1 MKQQVKQVPYGVSDF
16 ATVMSQNLY
25 YVDKTMF
32 LPELEKQPRNLFF
45 IRPRR
50 FGKSIF
56 LSMLYSYYD
65 CNQKESFEKLFGNLW
80 IGQHPTSLQGIYQVL
95 FLDFSQI
102 TGKIEVLEER
112 FNAYLCIK
120 LDSFAEQYAAYY
132 GDKKVQ
138 EIKTKTQYADKMQ
151 IIFDAAK
158 ANHFQLYLII
168 DEYDNFTNVVLNEHG
183 EKVYHAITHADG
195 FYRDVFK
202 KFKGNFERIFM
213 MGVSPVTLDDV
224 TSGYNVGWN
233 ISIKPEFDEMLGF
246 STKDVVEMF
255 TYYKEMGSI
264 PADSDVEAIV
274 NDMKPW
280 YDNYCFAKQALRKNV
295 RMFNCD
301 MVLYYLRNYM
311 DYGQAPEQMID
322 PNTKTDYGKMKKL
335 LQFDKLDGERKGI
348 IRKIAEE
355 GQIVAQL
362 EEQFS
367 AYQIPKTEIFPSLL
381 FYYGML
387 TIKGTRGSKLI
398 LGIPNNNVRK
408 QYYGYLEEE
417 YQAKSYVDTNR
428 LTDYYY
434 DMAYE
439 GVWEEGLRFMADAY
453 AKVSSVRDG
462 IESERNLQG
471 FFMAYLNL
479 NDYYITAPELELN
492 HGYCDFF
499 LLPDHTH
506 YASQHS
512 YILELKVLS
521 RKEFDEELKDV
532 LKEDGSPMK
541 KSEKQWLDAVEQ
553 IRRYADAP
561 RVESLR
567 QGTTLHK
574 IIMQFKGWEL
584 ARIEEIE

>member
-1 MKQQVKQVPYGVSDF
+1 MELQVKQVPYGVADF
-16 ATVMSQNLY
+16 AMVIEQNLY

-32 LPELEKQPRNLFF
+32 IPELEKQPRNLFF

-65 CNQKESFEKLFGNLW
+65 CTQSHKFQSLFGNLW
-80 IGQHPTSLQGIYQVL
+80 IGQHPTPLQGKYQVL

-102 TGKIEVLEER
+102 TGNIDKLETK
-112 FNAYLCIK
+112 FNSYLSIN
-120 LDSFAEQYAAYY
+120 LDAFVRQYSEYYQAEMEEILA
-132 GDKKVQ
+132 Q
-138 EIKTKTQYADKMQ
+138 EDFEEKMEL
-151 IIFDAAK
+151 IFKAAK
-158 ANHFQLYLII
+158 AHQYHLYLII
-168 DEYDNFTNVVLNEHG
+168 DEYDNFTNVILNERG

-224 TSGYNVGWN
+224 TSGFNIGWN

-246 STKDVVEMF
+246 STTDVVEMF
-255 TYYKEMGSI
+255 TYYKEHGSI
-264 PADSDVEAIV
+264 PADSDIDAIV

-280 YDNYCFAKQALRKNV
+280 YDNYCFAKQALKKKT

-311 DYGQAPEQMID
+311 DTGCPPEEMID
-322 PNTKTDYGKMKKL
+322 PNTRTDYGKMKKL

-355 GQIVAQL
+355 EQIVTQL
-362 EEQFS
+362 YESFS
-367 AYQIPKTEIFPSLL
+367 AYQIPKAEIFPSLL

-417 YQAKSYVDTNR
+417 YQAKAYVDVNQ

-434 DMAYE
+434 DMAYD
-439 GVWEEGLRFMADAY
+439 GKWEEGLRFMADAY

-462 IESERNLQG
+462 IEAERNLQG

-499 LLPDHTH
+499 LLPDLTH

-521 RKEFDEELKDV
+521 KKDSSAIVEGEFT
-532 LKEDGSPMK
+532 EDGKPMIK
-541 KSEKQWLDAVEQ
+541 AEKQWREAVDQ
-553 IRRYADAP
+553 IHRYAEAP
-561 RVESLR
+561 RVEALR
-567 QGTTLHK
+567 QGTKLHL
-574 IIMQFKGWEL
+574 IIMQFEGWEL
-584 ARIEEIE
+584 KRMEEV

>member
-1 MKQQVKQVPYGVSDF
+1 MEQQVKLVPYGVADF
-16 ATVMSQNLY
+16 ATVIEQNLY

-32 LPELEKQPRNLFF
+32 IPELEKQPRNLFF

-65 CNQKESFEKLFGNLW
+65 CTQSHKFQSLFGNLW
-80 IGQHPTSLQGIYQVL
+80 IGQHPTPLQGKYQVL

-102 TGKIEVLEER
+102 TGNIDKLETK
-112 FNAYLCIK
+112 FNSYLSIN
-120 LDSFAEQYAAYY
+120 LDAFVRQYSEYYQAEMEEILA
-132 GDKKVQ
+132 Q
-138 EIKTKTQYADKMQ
+138 EDFEEKMEL
-151 IIFDAAK
+151 IFKAAK
-158 ANHFQLYLII
+158 AHQYHLYLII
-168 DEYDNFTNVVLNEHG
+168 DEYDNFTNVILNERG
-183 EKVYHAITHADG
+183 ENVYHAITHAAG

-224 TSGYNVGWN
+224 TSGFNIGWN

-246 STKDVVEMF
+246 STTDVVEMF
-255 TYYKEMGSI
+255 TYYKEHGSI
-264 PADSDVEAIV
+264 PADSDIDAIV

-280 YDNYCFAKQALRKNV
+280 YDNYCFAEEALKKKT

-311 DYGQAPEQMID
+311 DNGCSPRQMID
-322 PNTKTDYGKMKKL
+322 PNTRTDYGKMKKL

-355 GQIVAQL
+355 EQIVTQL
-362 EEQFS
+362 YESFS
-367 AYQIPKTEIFPSLL
+367 AYQIPKAEIFPSLL

-417 YQAKSYVDTNR
+417 YQAKAYVDVNQ

-434 DMAYE
+434 DMAYD
-439 GVWEEGLRFMADAY
+439 GKWEEGLRFMADAY

-462 IESERNLQG
+462 IEAERNLQG

-499 LLPDHTH
+499 LLPDLTH

-521 RKEFDEELKDV
+521 KKDFSAIVEGEFT
-532 LKEDGSPMK
+532 EDGKPMTK
-541 KSEKQWLDAVEQ
+541 AKKQWREAVEQ
-553 IRRYADAP
+553 ILRYAEAP
-561 RVESLR
+561 RVEALR
-567 QGTTLHK
+567 QGTKLHL
-574 IIMQFKGWEL
+574 IIMQFEGWEL
-584 ARIEEIE
+584 KRMEEV

>member
-1 MKQQVKQVPYGVSDF
+1 MEQQVKLVPYGVADF
-16 ATVMSQNLY
+16 ATVIEQNLY

-32 LPELEKQPRNLFF
+32 IPELEKQPRNLFF

-65 CNQKESFEKLFGNLW
+65 CTQSHKFQSLFGNLW
-80 IGQHPTSLQGIYQVL
+80 IGQHPTPLQGKYQVL

-102 TGKIEVLEER
+102 TGNIDKLETK
-112 FNAYLCIK
+112 FNSYLSIN
-120 LDSFAEQYAAYY
+120 LDAFVRQYSEYYQAEMEEILA
-132 GDKKVQ
+132 Q
-138 EIKTKTQYADKMQ
+138 EDFEEKMEL
-151 IIFDAAK
+151 IFKAAK
-158 ANHFQLYLII
+158 AHQYHLYLII
-168 DEYDNFTNVVLNEHG
+168 DEYDNFTNVILNERG
-183 EKVYHAITHADG
+183 ENVYHAITHADG

-224 TSGYNVGWN
+224 TSGFNIGWN

-246 STKDVVEMF
+246 STTDVVEMF
-255 TYYKEMGSI
+255 TYYKEHGSI
-264 PADSDVEAIV
+264 PVDSDIDAIV

-280 YDNYCFAKQALRKNV
+280 YDNYCFAKQALKKKT

-311 DYGQAPEQMID
+311 DAGCPPEEMID
-322 PNTKTDYGKMKKL
+322 PNTRTDYGKMKKL

-348 IRKIAEE
+348 ICKIAEE
-355 GQIVAQL
+355 EQIVTQL
-362 EEQFS
+362 YESFS
-367 AYQIPKTEIFPSLL
+367 AYQIPKAEIFPSLL

-417 YQAKSYVDTNR
+417 YQEKAYVDVNQ

-434 DMAYE
+434 DMAYD
-439 GVWEEGLRFMADAY
+439 GKWEEGLRFMADAY

-462 IESERNLQG
+462 IEAERNLQG

-499 LLPDHTH
+499 LLPDLTH

-521 RKEFDEELKDV
+521 KKDFSAIVEGEFT
-532 LKEDGSPMK
+532 EDGKPMTK
-541 KSEKQWLDAVEQ
+541 AEKQWREAVEQ
-553 IRRYADAP
+553 ILRYAEAP
-561 RVESLR
+561 RVEALR
-567 QGTTLHK
+567 QGTKLHL
-574 IIMQFKGWEL
+574 IIMQFEGWEL
-584 ARIEEIE
+584 KRMEEV

>member
-1 MKQQVKQVPYGVSDF
+1 MEQQVKLVPYGVADF
-16 ATVMSQNLY
+16 AMVIEQNLY

-32 LPELEKQPRNLFF
+32 IPELEKQPRNLFF

-65 CNQKESFEKLFGNLW
+65 CTQSHKFQSLFGNLW
-80 IGQHPTSLQGIYQVL
+80 IGQHPTPLQGKYQVL

-102 TGKIEVLEER
+102 TGNIDKLETK
-112 FNAYLCIK
+112 FNSYLSIN
-120 LDSFAEQYAAYY
+120 LDAFVRQYSEYYQAEMEEILA
-132 GDKKVQ
+132 Q
-138 EIKTKTQYADKMQ
+138 EDFEEKMEL
-151 IIFDAAK
+151 IFKAAK
-158 ANHFQLYLII
+158 AHQYHLYLII
-168 DEYDNFTNVVLNEHG
+168 DEYDNFTNVILNERG
-183 EKVYHAITHADG
+183 ENVYHAITHADG

-224 TSGYNVGWN
+224 TSGFNIGWN

-246 STKDVVEMF
+246 STTDVVEMF
-255 TYYKEMGSI
+255 TYYKEHGSI
-264 PADSDVEAIV
+264 PVDSDIDAIV

-280 YDNYCFAKQALRKNV
+280 YDNYCFAEEALKKKT

-311 DYGQAPEQMID
+311 DNGCSPRQMID
-322 PNTKTDYGKMKKL
+322 PNTRTDYGKMKKL

-355 GQIVAQL
+355 EQIVTQL
-362 EEQFS
+362 YESFS
-367 AYQIPKTEIFPSLL
+367 AYQIPKAEIFPSLL

-417 YQAKSYVDTNR
+417 YQAKAYVDVNQ

-434 DMAYE
+434 DMAYD
-439 GVWEEGLRFMADAY
+439 GKWEEGLRFMADAY

-462 IESERNLQG
+462 IEAERNLQG

-499 LLPDHTH
+499 LLPDLTH

-521 RKEFDEELKDV
+521 KKDFSAIV
-532 LKEDGSPMK
+532 EGAFTEDGKPMTK
-541 KSEKQWLDAVEQ
+541 AEKQWREALDQ
-553 IRRYADAP
+553 IHQYAEAP
-561 RVESLR
+561 RVEALR
-567 QGTTLHK
+567 QGTKLHL
-574 IIMQFKGWEL
+574 IIMQFEGWEL
-584 ARIEEIE
+584 KRMEEV

>member
-1 MKQQVKQVPYGVSDF
+1 MMEQQVKLVPYGVADF
-16 ATVMSQNLY
+16 ATVIEQNLY

-32 LPELEKQPRNLFF
+32 IPELEKQPRNLFF

-65 CNQKESFEKLFGNLW
+65 CTQSHKFQSLFGNLW
-80 IGQHPTSLQGIYQVL
+80 IGQHPTPLQGKYQVL

-102 TGKIEVLEER
+102 TGNIDKLETK
-112 FNAYLCIK
+112 FNSYLSIN
-120 LDSFAEQYAAYY
+120 LDAFVRQYSEYYQAEMEEILA
-132 GDKKVQ
+132 Q
-138 EIKTKTQYADKMQ
+138 EDFEEKMEL
-151 IIFDAAK
+151 IFKAAK
-158 ANHFQLYLII
+158 AHQYHLYLII
-168 DEYDNFTNVVLNEHG
+168 DEYDNFTNVILNERG
-183 EKVYHAITHADG
+183 ENVYHAITHADG

-224 TSGYNVGWN
+224 TSGFNIGWN

-246 STKDVVEMF
+246 STTDVMEMF
-255 TYYKEMGSI
+255 TYYKEHGSI
-264 PADSDVEAIV
+264 PVDSDIDAIV

-280 YDNYCFAKQALRKNV
+280 YDNYCFAEEALKKKT

-311 DYGQAPEQMID
+311 DAGCPPEEMID
-322 PNTKTDYGKMKKL
+322 PNTRTDYGKMKKL

-355 GQIVAQL
+355 EQIVTQL
-362 EEQFS
+362 YESFS
-367 AYQIPKTEIFPSLL
+367 AYQIPKAEIFPSLL

-417 YQAKSYVDTNR
+417 YQAKAYVDVNQ

-434 DMAYE
+434 DMAYD
-439 GVWEEGLRFMADAY
+439 GKWEEGLRFMADAY

-462 IESERNLQG
+462 IEAERNLQG

-499 LLPDHTH
+499 LLPDLTH

-521 RKEFDEELKDV
+521 KKDFSAIVEGEFT
-532 LKEDGSPMK
+532 EDGKPMTK
-541 KSEKQWLDAVEQ
+541 AEKQWREALDQ
-553 IRRYADAP
+553 IHRYAEAP
-561 RVESLR
+561 RVEALR
-567 QGTTLHK
+567 QGTKLHL
-574 IIMQFKGWEL
+574 IIMQFEGWEL
-584 ARIEEIE
+584 KRMEEV

>member
-1 MKQQVKQVPYGVSDF
+1 MEQQVKLVPYGVADF
-16 ATVMSQNLY
+16 ATVIEQNLY

-32 LPELEKQPRNLFF
+32 IPELEKQPRNLFF

-65 CNQKESFEKLFGNLW
+65 CAQSHKFQSLFGNLW
-80 IGQHPTSLQGIYQVL
+80 IGKHPTSLQGKYQVL

-102 TGKIEVLEER
+102 TGNIDKLETK
-112 FNAYLCIK
+112 FNSYLSIN
-120 LDSFAEQYAAYY
+120 LDAFVRQYSEYYQAEMEEILA
-132 GDKKVQ
+132 Q
-138 EIKTKTQYADKMQ
+138 EDFEEKMEL
-151 IIFDAAK
+151 IFKAAK
-158 ANHFQLYLII
+158 AHQYHLYLII
-168 DEYDNFTNVVLNEHG
+168 DEYDNFTNVILNERG

-224 TSGYNVGWN
+224 TSGFNIGWN

-246 STKDVVEMF
+246 STTDVVEMF
-255 TYYKEMGSI
+255 TYYKEHGSI
-264 PADSDVEAIV
+264 PADSDIDAIV

-280 YDNYCFAKQALRKNV
+280 YDNYCFAKQALKKKT

-311 DYGQAPEQMID
+311 DAGCPPEEMID
-322 PNTKTDYGKMKKL
+322 PNTRTDYGKMKKL

-355 GQIVAQL
+355 EQIVTQL
-362 EEQFS
+362 YESFS
-367 AYQIPKTEIFPSLL
+367 AYQIPKAEIFPSLL

-417 YQAKSYVDTNR
+417 YQAKAYVNVNQ

-434 DMAYE
+434 DMAYD
-439 GVWEEGLRFMADAY
+439 GKWEEGLRFMADAY

-462 IESERNLQG
+462 IEAERNLQG

-499 LLPDHTH
+499 LLPDLTH

-521 RKEFDEELKDV
+521 KKDFSSIVEGEFT
-532 LKEDGSPMK
+532 EDGKPMTK
-541 KSEKQWLDAVEQ
+541 AEKQWREAVDQ
-553 IRRYADAP
+553 IHRYAEAP
-561 RVESLR
+561 RVEALR
-567 QGTTLHK
+567 QGTKLHL
-574 IIMQFKGWEL
+574 IIMQFEGWEL
-584 ARIEEIE
+584 KRMEEV

>member
-1 MKQQVKQVPYGVSDF
+1 MEQQVKLVPYGVADF
-16 ATVMSQNLY
+16 ATVIEQNLY

-32 LPELEKQPRNLFF
+32 IPELEKQPRNLFF

-65 CNQKESFEKLFGNLW
+65 CTQSHKFQSLFGNLW
-80 IGQHPTSLQGIYQVL
+80 IGQHPTPLQGKYLVL

-102 TGKIEVLEER
+102 TGNIDKLETK
-112 FNAYLCIK
+112 FNSYLSIN
-120 LDSFAEQYAAYY
+120 LDAFVRQYSEYYQAEMEEILA
-132 GDKKVQ
+132 Q
-138 EIKTKTQYADKMQ
+138 EDFEEKMEL
-151 IIFDAAK
+151 IFKAAK
-158 ANHFQLYLII
+158 AHQYHLYLII
-168 DEYDNFTNVVLNEHG
+168 DEYDNFTNVILNERG
-183 EKVYHAITHADG
+183 ENVYHAITHADG

-224 TSGYNVGWN
+224 TSGFNIGWN

-246 STKDVVEMF
+246 STTDVVEMF
-255 TYYKEMGSI
+255 TYYKEHGSI
-264 PADSDVEAIV
+264 PADSDIDAIV

-280 YDNYCFAKQALRKNV
+280 YDNYCFAKQALKKKT

-311 DYGQAPEQMID
+311 DAGCPPEEMID
-322 PNTKTDYGKMKKL
+322 PNTRTDYGKMKKL

-355 GQIVAQL
+355 EQIVTQL
-362 EEQFS
+362 YESFS
-367 AYQIPKTEIFPSLL
+367 AYQIPKAEIFPSLL

-417 YQAKSYVDTNR
+417 YQAKAYVDVNQ

-434 DMAYE
+434 DMAYD
-439 GVWEEGLRFMADAY
+439 GKWEEGLRFMADAY

-462 IESERNLQG
+462 IEAERNLQG

-499 LLPDHTH
+499 LLPDLTH

-521 RKEFDEELKDV
+521 KKDFSAIVEGEFT
-532 LKEDGSPMK
+532 EDGKPMTK
-541 KSEKQWLDAVEQ
+541 AEKQWREAVDQ
-553 IRRYADAP
+553 IHRYAEAP
-561 RVESLR
+561 RVEALR
-567 QGTTLHK
+567 QGTKLHL
-574 IIMQFKGWEL
+574 IIMQFEGWEL
-584 ARIEEIE
+584 KRMEEV

>member
-1 MKQQVKQVPYGVSDF
+1 MEQQVKLVPYGVADF
-16 ATVMSQNLY
+16 ATVIEQNLY

-32 LPELEKQPRNLFF
+32 IPELEKQPRNLFF

-65 CNQKESFEKLFGNLW
+65 CAQSHKFQSLFGNLW
-80 IGQHPTSLQGIYQVL
+80 IGQHPTPLQGKYQVL

-102 TGKIEVLEER
+102 TGNIDKLETK
-112 FNAYLCIK
+112 FNSYLSIN
-120 LDSFAEQYAAYY
+120 LDAFVRQYSEYYQAEMEEILA
-132 GDKKVQ
+132 Q
-138 EIKTKTQYADKMQ
+138 EDFEEKMEL
-151 IIFDAAK
+151 IFKAAK
-158 ANHFQLYLII
+158 THQYHLYLII
-168 DEYDNFTNVVLNEHG
+168 DEYDNFTNVILNERG

-224 TSGYNVGWN
+224 TSGFNIGWN

-246 STKDVVEMF
+246 STTDVMEMF
-255 TYYKEMGSI
+255 TYYKEHGSI
-264 PADSDVEAIV
+264 PADSDIDAIV

-280 YDNYCFAKQALRKNV
+280 YDNYCFAKQALKKKT

-311 DYGQAPEQMID
+311 DAGCPPEEMID
-322 PNTKTDYGKMKKL
+322 PNTRTDYGKMKKL

-355 GQIVAQL
+355 EQIVTQL
-362 EEQFS
+362 YESFS
-367 AYQIPKTEIFPSLL
+367 AYQIPKAEIFPSLL

-417 YQAKSYVDTNR
+417 YQAKAYVDVNQ

-434 DMAYE
+434 DMAYD
-439 GVWEEGLRFMADAY
+439 GKWEDGLRFMADAY

-462 IESERNLQG
+462 IEAERNLQG

-499 LLPDHTH
+499 LLPDLTH

-521 RKEFDEELKDV
+521 KKDFSAIV
-532 LKEDGSPMK
+532 EGAFTEDGKPMTK
-541 KSEKQWLDAVEQ
+541 AEKQWREALDQ
-553 IRRYADAP
+553 IHQYAEAP
-561 RVESLR
+561 RVEALR
-567 QGTTLHK
+567 QGTKLHL
-574 IIMQFKGWEL
+574 IIMQFEGWEL
-584 ARIEEIE
+584 KRMEEV

>member
-1 MKQQVKQVPYGVSDF
+1 MEQQVKLVPYGVADF
-16 ATVMSQNLY
+16 ATVIEQNLY

-32 LPELEKQPRNLFF
+32 IPELEKQPRNLFF

-65 CNQKESFEKLFGNLW
+65 CTQSHKFQSLFGNLW
-80 IGQHPTSLQGIYQVL
+80 IGQHPTPLQGKYQVL

-102 TGKIEVLEER
+102 TGNIDKLETK
-112 FNAYLCIK
+112 FNSYLSIN
-120 LDSFAEQYAAYY
+120 LDAFVRQYSEYYQAEMEEILA
-132 GDKKVQ
+132 Q
-138 EIKTKTQYADKMQ
+138 EDFEEKMEL
-151 IIFDAAK
+151 IFKAAK
-158 ANHFQLYLII
+158 AHQYHLYLII
-168 DEYDNFTNVVLNEHG
+168 DEYDNFTNVILNERG
-183 EKVYHAITHADG
+183 ENVYHAITHADG

-224 TSGYNVGWN
+224 TSGFNIGWN

-246 STKDVVEMF
+246 STTDVVEMF
-255 TYYKEMGSI
+255 TYYKEHGSI
-264 PADSDVEAIV
+264 PVDSDIDAIV

-280 YDNYCFAKQALRKNV
+280 YDNYCFAEEALKKKT

-311 DYGQAPEQMID
+311 DNGCSPRQMID
-322 PNTKTDYGKMKKL
+322 PNTRTDYGKMKKL

-355 GQIVAQL
+355 EQIVTQL
-362 EEQFS
+362 YESFS
-367 AYQIPKTEIFPSLL
+367 AYQIPKAEIFPSLL

-417 YQAKSYVDTNR
+417 YQAKAYVDVNQ

-434 DMAYE
+434 DMAYD
-439 GVWEEGLRFMADAY
+439 GKWEDGLRFMADAY

-462 IESERNLQG
+462 IEAERNLQG

-499 LLPDHTH
+499 LLPDLTH

-521 RKEFDEELKDV
+521 KKDFSAIVEGEFT
-532 LKEDGSPMK
+532 EDGKPMTK
-541 KSEKQWLDAVEQ
+541 AEKQWREAVDQ
-553 IRRYADAP
+553 IHRYAEAP
-561 RVESLR
+561 RVEALR
-567 QGTTLHK
+567 QGTKLHL
-574 IIMQFKGWEL
+574 IIMQFEGWEL
-584 ARIEEIE
+584 KRMEEV

>member
-1 MKQQVKQVPYGVSDF
+1 MEQQVKLLPYGVADF
-16 ATVMSQNLY
+16 VTVIEQNLY

-32 LPELEKQPRNLFF
+32 IPELEKQPRNLFF

-65 CNQKESFEKLFGNLW
+65 CTQSHKFQSLFGNLW
-80 IGQHPTSLQGIYQVL
+80 IGQHPTPLQGKYQVL

-102 TGKIEVLEER
+102 TGNIDKLETK
-112 FNAYLCIK
+112 FNSYLSIN
-120 LDSFAEQYAAYY
+120 LDAFVRQYSEYYQAEMEEILA
-132 GDKKVQ
+132 Q
-138 EIKTKTQYADKMQ
+138 EDFEEKMEL
-151 IIFDAAK
+151 IFKAAK
-158 ANHFQLYLII
+158 AHQYHLYLII
-168 DEYDNFTNVVLNEHG
+168 DEYDNFTNVILNERG

-224 TSGYNVGWN
+224 TSGFNIGWN

-246 STKDVVEMF
+246 STTDVVEMF
-255 TYYKEMGSI
+255 TYYKEHGSI
-264 PADSDVEAIV
+264 PADSDIDAIV

-280 YDNYCFAKQALRKNV
+280 YDNYCFAKQALKKKT

-311 DYGQAPEQMID
+311 DAGCPPEEMID
-322 PNTKTDYGKMKKL
+322 PNTRTDYGKMKKL

-355 GQIVAQL
+355 EQIVTQL
-362 EEQFS
+362 YESFS
-367 AYQIPKTEIFPSLL
+367 AYQIPKAEIFPSLL

-417 YQAKSYVDTNR
+417 YQAKAYVDVNQ

-434 DMAYE
+434 DMAYD
-439 GVWEEGLRFMADAY
+439 GKWEEGLRFMADAY

-462 IESERNLQG
+462 IEAERNLQG

-499 LLPDHTH
+499 LLPDLTH

-521 RKEFDEELKDV
+521 KKDFSSIVEGEFT
-532 LKEDGSPMK
+532 EDGKPMTK
-541 KSEKQWLDAVEQ
+541 AEKQWREALDQ
-553 IRRYADAP
+553 IHRYAEAP
-561 RVESLR
+561 RVEALR
-567 QGTTLHK
+567 QGTKLHL
-574 IIMQFKGWEL
+574 IIMQFEGWEL
-584 ARIEEIE
+584 KRMEEV

>member
-1 MKQQVKQVPYGVSDF
+1 MEQQVKLVPYGVADF
-16 ATVMSQNLY
+16 VTVIEQNLY

-32 LPELEKQPRNLFF
+32 IPELEKQPRNLFF

-65 CNQKESFEKLFGNLW
+65 CTQSHKFQSLFGNLW
-80 IGQHPTSLQGIYQVL
+80 IGQHPTPLQGKYQVL

-102 TGKIEVLEER
+102 TGNIDKLETK
-112 FNAYLCIK
+112 FNSYLSIN
-120 LDSFAEQYAAYY
+120 LDAFVRQYSEYYQAEMEEILA
-132 GDKKVQ
+132 Q
-138 EIKTKTQYADKMQ
+138 EDFEEKMEL
-151 IIFDAAK
+151 IFKAAK
-158 ANHFQLYLII
+158 AHQYHLYLII
-168 DEYDNFTNVVLNEHG
+168 DESDNFTNVILNERG

-224 TSGYNVGWN
+224 TSGFNIGWN

-246 STKDVVEMF
+246 STTDVVEMF
-255 TYYKEMGSI
+255 TYYKEHGSI
-264 PADSDVEAIV
+264 PADSDIDAIV

-280 YDNYCFAKQALRKNV
+280 YDNYCFAEDALKKKT

-311 DYGQAPEQMID
+311 DAGCPPEEMID
-322 PNTKTDYGKMKKL
+322 PNTRTDYGKMEKL

-355 GQIVAQL
+355 EQIVTQL
-362 EEQFS
+362 YESFS
-367 AYQIPKTEIFPSLL
+367 AYQIPKAEIFPSLL

-417 YQAKSYVDTNR
+417 YQAKAYVDVNQ

-434 DMAYE
+434 DMAYD
-439 GVWEEGLRFMADAY
+439 GKWEKGLRFMADAY
-453 AKVSSVRDG
+453 AKVSSVRG
-462 IESERNLQG
+462 GVEAERNLQG

-499 LLPDHTH
+499 LLPDLTH

-521 RKEFDEELKDV
+521 KKDFSAIVEGEFT
-532 LKEDGSPMK
+532 EDGKPMTK
-541 KSEKQWLDAVEQ
+541 AEKQWCEAVEQ
-553 IRRYADAP
+553 IHRYAEAP
-561 RVESLR
+561 RVEALR
-567 QGTTLHK
+567 QGTKLHL
-574 IIMQFKGWEL
+574 IIMQFEGWEL
-584 ARIEEIE
+584 KRMEEV

>member
-1 MKQQVKQVPYGVSDF
+1 MEQQVKLVPYGVADF
-16 ATVMSQNLY
+16 ATVIEQNLY

-32 LPELEKQPRNLFF
+32 IPELEKQPRNLFF

-65 CNQKESFEKLFGNLW
+65 CTQSHKFQSLFGNLW
-80 IGQHPTSLQGIYQVL
+80 IGQHPTPLQGKYQVL

-102 TGKIEVLEER
+102 TGNIDKLETK
-112 FNAYLCIK
+112 FNSYLSIN
-120 LDSFAEQYAAYY
+120 LDAFVRQYSEYYQAEMEEILA
-132 GDKKVQ
+132 Q
-138 EIKTKTQYADKMQ
+138 EDFEEKMEL
-151 IIFDAAK
+151 IFKAAK
-158 ANHFQLYLII
+158 AHQYHLYLII
-168 DEYDNFTNVVLNEHG
+168 DEYDNFTNVILNERG
-183 EKVYHAITHADG
+183 ENVYHAITHADG

-224 TSGYNVGWN
+224 TSGFNIGWN

-246 STKDVVEMF
+246 STTDVVEMF
-255 TYYKEMGSI
+255 TYYKEHGSI
-264 PADSDVEAIV
+264 PVDSDIDAIV

-280 YDNYCFAKQALRKNV
+280 YDNYCFAEEALKKKT

-311 DYGQAPEQMID
+311 DNGCSPRQMID
-322 PNTKTDYGKMKKL
+322 PNTRTDYGKMKKL

-355 GQIVAQL
+355 EQIVTQL
-362 EEQFS
+362 YESFS
-367 AYQIPKTEIFPSLL
+367 AYQIPKAEIFPSLL

-417 YQAKSYVDTNR
+417 YQAKAYVDVNQ

-434 DMAYE
+434 DMAYD
-439 GVWEEGLRFMADAY
+439 GKWEEGLRFMADAY

-462 IESERNLQG
+462 IEAERNLQG

-499 LLPDHTH
+499 LLPDLTH

-521 RKEFDEELKDV
+521 KKDFSAIVEGEFT
-532 LKEDGSPMK
+532 EDGKPMTK
-541 KSEKQWLDAVEQ
+541 AEKQWREAVEQ
-553 IRRYADAP
+553 ILRYA
-561 RVESLR
+561 ELQGLR
-567 QGTTLHK
+567 LCGQGTKLHL
-574 IIMQFKGWEL
+574 IIMQFEGWEL
-584 ARIEEIE
+584 KRMEEV

>member
-1 MKQQVKQVPYGVSDF
+1 MEQQVKLVPYGVADF
-16 ATVMSQNLY
+16 AKVIEQNLY

-32 LPELEKQPRNLFF
+32 IPELEKQPRNLFF

-65 CNQKESFEKLFGNLW
+65 CAQSHKFQSLFGNLW
-80 IGQHPTSLQGIYQVL
+80 IGQHPTPLQGKYQVL

-102 TGKIEVLEER
+102 TGNIDKLETK
-112 FNAYLCIK
+112 FNSYLSIN
-120 LDSFAEQYAAYY
+120 LDAFVRQYSEYYQAEMEEILA
-132 GDKKVQ
+132 Q
-138 EIKTKTQYADKMQ
+138 EDFEEKMEL
-151 IIFDAAK
+151 IFKAAK
-158 ANHFQLYLII
+158 AHQYHLYLII
-168 DEYDNFTNVVLNEHG
+168 DEYDNFTNVILNERG

-224 TSGYNVGWN
+224 TSGFNIGWN

-246 STKDVVEMF
+246 STTDVVEMF
-255 TYYKEMGSI
+255 TYYKEHGSI
-264 PADSDVEAIV
+264 PADSDIDAIV

-280 YDNYCFAKQALRKNV
+280 YDNYCFAEDALKKKT

-311 DYGQAPEQMID
+311 DNGCSPRQMID
-322 PNTKTDYGKMKKL
+322 PNTRTDYGKMKKL

-355 GQIVAQL
+355 EQIVTQL
-362 EEQFS
+362 YESFS
-367 AYQIPKTEIFPSLL
+367 AYQIPKAEIFPSLL

-417 YQAKSYVDTNR
+417 YQAKAYVDVNQ

-434 DMAYE
+434 DMAYD
-439 GVWEEGLRFMADAY
+439 GKWEEGLRFMADAY

-462 IESERNLQG
+462 IEAERNLQG

-499 LLPDHTH
+499 LLPDLTH

-521 RKEFDEELKDV
+521 KKDFSAIV
-532 LKEDGSPMK
+532 EGEVTEDGKPMTK
-541 KSEKQWLDAVEQ
+541 AEKQWCEAVEQ
-553 IRRYADAP
+553 IHRYAEAP
-561 RVESLR
+561 RVEALR
-567 QGTTLHK
+567 QGTKLHL
-574 IIMQFKGWEL
+574 IIMQFEGGEL
-584 ARIEEIE
+584 KRMEEV

>member
-1 MKQQVKQVPYGVSDF
+1 MELQVKQVPYGVADF
-16 ATVMSQNLY
+16 AMVIEQNLY

-32 LPELEKQPRNLFF
+32 IPELEKQPRNLFF

-65 CNQKESFEKLFGNLW
+65 CTQSHKFQSLFGNLW
-80 IGQHPTSLQGIYQVL
+80 IGQHPTPLQGKYQVL

-102 TGKIEVLEER
+102 TGNIDKLESK
-112 FNAYLCIK
+112 FNSYLSIN
-120 LDSFAEQYAAYY
+120 LDAFVRQYSEYYQAEMEEILA
-132 GDKKVQ
+132 Q
-138 EIKTKTQYADKMQ
+138 EDFEEKMEL
-151 IIFDAAK
+151 IFKAAK
-158 ANHFQLYLII
+158 AHQYHLYLII
-168 DEYDNFTNVVLNEHG
+168 DEYDNFTNVILNERG
-183 EKVYHAITHADG
+183 ENVYHAITHADG

-224 TSGYNVGWN
+224 TSGFNIGWN

-246 STKDVVEMF
+246 STTDVVEMF
-255 TYYKEMGSI
+255 TYYKEHGSI
-264 PADSDVEAIV
+264 PADSDIDAIV

-280 YDNYCFAKQALRKNV
+280 YDNYCFAKQALKKKT

-311 DYGQAPEQMID
+311 DTGCPPEEMID
-322 PNTKTDYGKMKKL
+322 PNTRTDYGKMKKL

-355 GQIVAQL
+355 EQIVTQL
-362 EEQFS
+362 YESFS
-367 AYQIPKTEIFPSLL
+367 AYQIPKAEIFPSLL

-417 YQAKSYVDTNR
+417 YQAKAYVDVNQ

-434 DMAYE
+434 DMAYD
-439 GVWEEGLRFMADAY
+439 GKWEEGLRFMADAY

-462 IESERNLQG
+462 IEAERNLQG

-499 LLPDHTH
+499 LLPDLTH

-521 RKEFDEELKDV
+521 KKDFSAIV
-532 LKEDGSPMK
+532 EGEVTENGKPMTK
-541 KSEKQWLDAVEQ
+541 AEKQWREAVDQ
-553 IRRYADAP
+553 IHRYAEAP
-561 RVESLR
+561 RVEALR
-567 QGTTLHK
+567 QGTKLHL
-574 IIMQFKGWEL
+574 IIMQFEGWEL
-584 ARIEEIE
+584 KRMEKV

>member
-1 MKQQVKQVPYGVSDF
+1 MEQQVKRVPYGVADF
-16 ATVMSQNLY
+16 AQVIEQNQY

-32 LPELEKQPRNLFF
+32 IPELEKQPSNLFF

-65 CNQKESFEKLFGNLW
+65 CAQSHKFQSLFGNLW
-80 IGQHPTSLQGIYQVL
+80 IGQHPTPLQGKYQVL

-102 TGKIEVLEER
+102 TGNIDKLETK
-112 FNAYLCIK
+112 FNSYLSIN
-120 LDSFAEQYAAYY
+120 LDAFVRQYSEYYQAEMEEILA
-132 GDKKVQ
+132 Q
-138 EIKTKTQYADKMQ
+138 EDFEEKMEL
-151 IIFDAAK
+151 IFKAAK
-158 ANHFQLYLII
+158 AHQYHLYLII
-168 DEYDNFTNVVLNEHG
+168 DEYDNFTNVILNERG

-224 TSGYNVGWN
+224 TSGFNIGWN

-246 STKDVVEMF
+246 STTDVVEMF
-255 TYYKEMGSI
+255 TYYKEHGSI
-264 PADSDVEAIV
+264 PADSDIDAIV

-280 YDNYCFAKQALRKNV
+280 YDNYCFAEEALKKKT

-311 DYGQAPEQMID
+311 DNGCSPRQMID
-322 PNTKTDYGKMKKL
+322 PNTRTDYGKMKKL
-335 LQFDKLDGERKGI
+335 LQFDKLDGERKGV

-355 GQIVAQL
+355 EQIVTQL
-362 EEQFS
+362 YESFS
-367 AYQIPKTEIFPSLL
+367 AYQIPKAEIFPSLL

-417 YQAKSYVDTNR
+417 YQAKAYVDVNQ

-434 DMAYE
+434 DMAYD
-439 GVWEEGLRFMADAY
+439 GKWEEGLRFMADAY

-462 IESERNLQG
+462 IEAERNLQG

-499 LLPDHTH
+499 LLPDLTH

-521 RKEFDEELKDV
+521 KKDFSAIVEGEFT
-532 LKEDGSPMK
+532 EDGKPMTK
-541 KSEKQWLDAVEQ
+541 AEKQWREAVDQ
-553 IRRYADAP
+553 IHRYAEAP
-561 RVESLR
+561 RVEALR
-567 QGTTLHK
+567 QGTKLHL
-574 IIMQFKGWEL
+574 IIMQFEGWEL
-584 ARIEEIE
+584 KRMEEV